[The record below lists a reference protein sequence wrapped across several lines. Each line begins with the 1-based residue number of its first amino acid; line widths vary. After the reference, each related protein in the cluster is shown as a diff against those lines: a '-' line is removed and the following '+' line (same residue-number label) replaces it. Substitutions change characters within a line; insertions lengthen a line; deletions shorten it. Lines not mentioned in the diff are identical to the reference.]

1 MLKKKHTALTLSNC
15 YKSSSSENK
24 RNAYLFQ
31 DSVTAQ
37 KMGKKEGG
45 AKSVVDKVLE
55 VIRVQ
60 KSPGGSSRQALLFL

>member
-1 MLKKKHTALTLSNC
+1 MHVCFRTLT
-15 YKSSSSENK
+15 
-24 RNAYLFQ
+24 
-31 DSVTAQ
+31 DQ

-45 AKSVVDKVLE
+45 AKSVVDKVVE